1 MLRYL
6 NKFKAYYS
14 FIPSI
19 SSNFKTSNSETF
31 NYTSLVKIKLT
42 KYCKKKCCL
51 WSFPDVFKLFP
62 GKSQSAKYP
71 SAVAKPYA
79 NCE

>member
-42 KYCKKKCCL
+42 KYATPKDGIL
-51 WSFPDVFKLFP
+51 GYWL
-62 GKSQSAKYP
+62 
-71 SAVAKPYA
+71 
-79 NCE
+79 

>member
-42 KYCKKKCCL
+42 KNCKKNA
-51 WSFPDVFKLFP
+51 VFDLFQMF
-62 GKSQSAKYP
+62 STYFLQNHNHQSTP
-71 SAVAKPYA
+71 LQ
-79 NCE
+79 